1 MANIKYFSFQGDNP
15 MEQKAISV
23 QNVIKQYPRIKAVD
37 DVSFT
42 VDKGEI
48 FGLLGPNG
56 AGKTTTIRILLTLIK
71 PTSGVTLI
79 YDVDTARNS
88 QEVRRMCGYVPQ
100 DVSADGELTAYENVL
115 ISSKLYGMPA
125 KERKTRIFDV
135 LNFLEIADRANDM
148 VNTFSGGMMRR
159 LEIAQAL
166 VNRPRVL
173 FLDEPSIGLDP
184 NARRIIWGLIKK
196 LRDEFSTT
204 IMLTTHDMGE
214 ADELC
219 DRIGIMNRGHLAKLG
234 KPSELK
240 STVGGDII
248 TINSSS
254 PNCFQKVKELG
265 YSTITNSPNGHC
277 DLVVSNGETL
287 IPRLL
292 DNLKAGGVQVEAV
305 SLKKPTL
312 DDVFLKYTG
321 TRIEEGD
328 TFGETKKARRAFTRR
343 TK

>member
-1 MANIKYFSFQGDNP
+1 
-15 MEQKAISV
+15 MEPKAIIV
-23 QNVIKQYPRIKAVD
+23 QNLVKQYPRVKAVD

-71 PTSGVTLI
+71 PTSGETFI
-79 YDVDTARNS
+79 YDISTAKNS
-88 QEVRRMCGYVPQ
+88 EEVRRLCGYVPQ
-100 DVSADGELTAYENVL
+100 EVSADGDLTAYENVL
-115 ISSKLYGMPA
+115 ISSKLYGMPG
-125 KERKTRIFDV
+125 KERKARIHDV
-135 LNFLEIADRANDM
+135 LDFLELSDRANDM

-196 LRDEFSTT
+196 LRDEFGTT
-204 IMLTTHDMGE
+204 IMMTTHDMGE
-214 ADELC
+214 ADVLC
-219 DRIGIMNRGHLAKLG
+219 DRIGIMNRGRLATLG

-240 STVGGDII
+240 SAIGGDII
-248 TINSSS
+248 TINSST
-254 PNCFQKVKELG
+254 PNCYQKLKELG
-265 YSTITNSPNGHC
+265 YSTITNSPDGHC
-277 DLVVSNGETL
+277 DLVVGNGETL
-287 IPRLL
+287 IPHLL
-292 DNLKAGGVQVEAV
+292 DSLKSAGVQVESV

-312 DDVFLKYTG
+312 DDDFLKYTG
-321 TRIEEGD
+321 ARIEEGD
-328 TFGETKKARRAFTRR
+328 TFTETRRARRAFTRR

>member
-1 MANIKYFSFQGDNP
+1 
-15 MEQKAISV
+15 MEEKAIV
-23 QNVIKQYPRIKAVD
+23 VRNLVKEYPRVTAVD
-37 DVSFT
+37 DVSFI

-56 AGKTTTIRILLTLIK
+56 AGKTTTIRVLLTLVK
-71 PTSGVTLI
+71 PTSGETFI
-79 YDVDTARNS
+79 YNVNTARNS
-88 QEVRRMCGYVPQ
+88 QVVRSMCGYVPQ
-100 DVSADGELTAYENVL
+100 DVSADGDLTAYENVL
-115 ISSKLYGMPA
+115 IYAKLYGMTG
-125 KERKTRIFDV
+125 KERKIRIQEV
-135 LNFLEIADRANDM
+135 LNFLELTDRTKDM

-196 LRDEFSTT
+196 LRDEFGTT
-204 IMLTTHDMGE
+204 IFMTTHDMNE
-214 ADELC
+214 ADVLC
-219 DRIGIMNRGHLAKLG
+219 DRIGIMNRGRLATLG

-248 TINSSS
+248 TIISSN
-254 PNCFQKVKELG
+254 PNCYQKVKDLG
-265 YSTITNSPNGHC
+265 YSTITNSPDGHC
-277 DLVVSNGETL
+277 DLVVNNGETL
-287 IPRLL
+287 IPQLL
-292 DNLKAGGVQVEAV
+292 DSLKTVGVQVESV

-312 DDVFLKYTG
+312 DDVFLKFTG
-321 TRIEEGD
+321 ARIEEGD
-328 TFGETKKARRAFTRR
+328 TFTETRRARRAFTRR

>member
-1 MANIKYFSFQGDNP
+1 
-15 MEQKAISV
+15 MEEKAIIV
-23 QNVIKQYPRIKAVD
+23 RDLVKEYPRVKAVD
-37 DVSFT
+37 EVSFT

-56 AGKTTTIRILLTLIK
+56 AGKTTTIRILLTLIY
-71 PTSGVTLI
+71 PTSGETLI
-79 YDVDTARNS
+79 YNLNTARNS
-88 QEVRRMCGYVPQ
+88 EEVRRMCGYVPQ
-100 DVSADGELTAYENVL
+100 DVSADGDLTAWENVL

-125 KERKTRIFDV
+125 KERKTRIQEV
-135 LNFLEIADRANDM
+135 LNFLELTDRANDM

-196 LRDEFSTT
+196 LRNEFGTT
-204 IMLTTHDMGE
+204 IFMTTHDMGE
-214 ADELC
+214 ADLLC
-219 DRIGIMNRGHLAKLG
+219 DRIGIMNRGRLATLG
-234 KPSELK
+234 KPAELK
-240 STVGGDII
+240 SAVGGDII
-248 TINSSS
+248 TINSGN
-254 PNCFQKVKELG
+254 PDCFRMVKELG
-265 YSTITNSPNGHC
+265 YSTISNSPDGHC

-287 IPRLL
+287 IPQLL
-292 DNLKAGGVQVEAV
+292 DGLKERGVLVESV

-321 TRIEEGD
+321 ARIEEGD
-328 TFGETKKARRAFTRR
+328 TFAETRRSRRAFTRR

>member
-1 MANIKYFSFQGDNP
+1 
-15 MEQKAISV
+15 MEEQAIV
-23 QNVIKQYPRIKAVD
+23 VRNLVKQYPRVKAVD
-37 DVSFT
+37 NVSFN

-56 AGKTTTIRILLTLIK
+56 AGKTTTIRVLLTLIE
-71 PTSGVTLI
+71 PTSGETLI
-79 YDVDTARNS
+79 YNLNTAKNS
-88 QEVRRMCGYVPQ
+88 EEVRRMCGYVPQ
-100 DVSADGELTAYENVL
+100 DVSADGDLTAWENVL

-125 KERKTRIFDV
+125 KERKTRIQDV
-135 LNFLEIADRANDM
+135 LTFLELTDRANDM

-196 LRDEFSTT
+196 LRDEFGTT
-204 IMLTTHDMGE
+204 IFMTTHDMNE
-214 ADELC
+214 ADILC
-219 DRIGIMNRGHLAKLG
+219 DRIGIMNRGHLATLG
-234 KPSELK
+234 KPAELK
-240 STVGGDII
+240 SGVGGDII
-248 TINSSS
+248 TINSNNSDCLR
-254 PNCFQKVKELG
+254 NVKELG
-265 YSTITNSPNGHC
+265 YSTITDSPDGRC

-287 IPRLL
+287 IPQLL
-292 DNLKAGGVQVEAV
+292 AGLKERGVLVESV

-321 TRIEEGD
+321 ARIEEGD
-328 TFGETKKARRAFTRR
+328 SFTETRRARRAFTRR

>member
-1 MANIKYFSFQGDNP
+1 
-15 MEQKAISV
+15 MEPKAIIV
-23 QNVIKQYPRIKAVD
+23 QNLVKQYPHVQAVD

-56 AGKTTTIRILLTLIK
+56 AGKTTTIRILLTLIE
-71 PTSGVTLI
+71 PTSGETLI
-79 YDVDTARNS
+79 YDIDTAKNS
-88 QEVRRMCGYVPQ
+88 EDVRRMCGYVPQ
-100 DVSADGELTAYENVL
+100 DVSADGDLTAYENVL

-125 KERKTRIFDV
+125 NERKKRIGDV
-135 LNFLEIADRANDM
+135 LNFLELTERANDM

-196 LRDEFSTT
+196 LRDEFGTT
-204 IMLTTHDMGE
+204 IFMTTHDMGE
-214 ADELC
+214 ADVLC
-219 DRIGIMNRGHLAKLG
+219 DRIGIMNRGQLATLG
-234 KPSELK
+234 KPAELK
-240 STVGGDII
+240 SAVGGDII
-248 TINSSS
+248 SISSNN
-254 PNCFQKVKELG
+254 PDCYQKVKELG
-265 YSTITNSPNGHC
+265 YSTITNEPNGHC
-277 DLVVSNGETL
+277 DLVVSNSETL
-287 IPRLL
+287 IPQLL
-292 DNLKAGGVQVEAV
+292 DSLKLVGVQVESV

-328 TFGETKKARRAFTRR
+328 TFIATRRARRAFTRR